1 MLFGRNVT
9 QIATSPRRYSHSDR
23 SISLLRGMLSR
34 RAASFSKASGAG
46 RKEPPPH
53 GGIWPPHFVQNL
65 RILRAMEPLRIVP
78 LGGLGE
84 VGKNLMAYE
93 LGDEIV
99 VVDAGL
105 AFPRD
110 EHLGVDLVLPDFSY
124 LRDRADRVRA
134 VLLTHAHE
142 DHVGALPYLLRE
154 VSIPEVWGTRLT
166 LGLVQPKLDEH
177 GLSHATDL
185 REARPEDGV
194 ADIGPFRAEWVR
206 MAHSVPDTVAIV
218 LEAGGLRVLHTGDY
232 KLDHTPV
239 DGLRTD
245 VGKLAEIGNRGVDL
259 LLGDSTNAERP
270 GVTGSERLVGE
281 AFRQIIPVREG
292 RILVACFASNVHRMQ
307 HAVDVA
313 VETGRKVCVIGRS
326 MRKNLN
332 IARNLGYL
340 EAPDDTFIRPPELEE
355 LAPREVLVL
364 CTGSQGEP
372 LSALTRIAYND
383 HPAVTVERG
392 DTVILSA
399 KPVPGNELRV
409 HDTINHLAKS
419 GAEVLHQEIA
429 PVHVSGHG
437 NSEELRTVL
446 GLVRPKAV
454 MPVHGEFRML
464 AAHAQLARE
473 SGVPAGSIV
482 LAENGSVVELD
493 GGGPRIVDR
502 VETGVTF
509 VDGLGVGDVRD
520 VALRDRRHLSEHG
533 VLIVVATVG
542 PNGARP
548 TGSPELIARGFGE
561 TEPLVDEMRTEAAR
575 VLDEC
580 LEQDV
585 SEIKLLQEH
594 LHDALAQLVY
604 DRTGRRPMILP
615 VIVEV

>member
-1 MLFGRNVT
+1 VT
-9 QIATSPRRYSHSDR
+9 
-23 SISLLRGMLSR
+23 
-34 RAASFSKASGAG
+34 
-46 RKEPPPH
+46 
-53 GGIWPPHFVQNL
+53 
-65 RILRAMEPLRIVP
+65 PLRITP

-84 VGKNLMAYE
+84 VGKNLMVYE
-93 LGDEIV
+93 SDGEIV

-110 EHLGVDLVLPDFSY
+110 EHLGVDLVLPDLSY
-124 LRDRADRVRA
+124 LRDRADRIRA

-142 DHVGALPYLLRE
+142 DHVGALPYLMRE
-154 VSIPEVWGTRLT
+154 VNVPEVWGTRLT
-166 LGLVQPKLDEH
+166 LGLLQSKLDEH
-177 GLSHATDL
+177 GLAQASEL
-185 REARPEDGV
+185 REARPEDGPV
-194 ADIGPFRAEWVR
+194 EIGSFRAEFIR
-206 MAHSVPDTVAIV
+206 MAHSVPDTVAIA
-218 LEAGGLRVLHTGDY
+218 LEAGGLRILHTGDY

-245 VGKLAEIGNRGVDL
+245 VGRLAEIGNRGVDL
-259 LLGDSTNAERP
+259 MLGDSTNAERP
-270 GVTGSERLVGE
+270 GFTGSERLVGE
-281 AFRQIIPVREG
+281 AFRQIIPTRQG
-292 RILVACFASNVHRMQ
+292 RVLVASFASNVHRMQ
-307 HAVDVA
+307 QAVDVA
-313 VETGRKVCVIGRS
+313 VETGRKVCIIGRS

-340 EAPDDTFIRPPELEE
+340 EAPEDTFIRPQELEE
-355 LAPREVLVL
+355 LAPHEAMVL

-372 LSALTRIAYND
+372 MSALTRIAYRD
-383 HPAVTVERG
+383 HPTVTVERG

-409 HDTINHLAKS
+409 HDTINRLAKG

-437 NSEELRTVL
+437 NAEEIRTVI

-464 AAHAQLARE
+464 AAHAQLARDG
-473 SGVPAGSIV
+473 GVPAGSIV

-493 GGGPRIVDR
+493 ESGPRVVDR

-520 VALRDRRHLSEHG
+520 VALRDRRHLSEDG
-533 VLIVVATVG
+533 VLIVVATVAA
-542 PNGARP
+542 NGARP
-548 TGSPELIARGFGE
+548 TGTPELIVRGFGE
-561 TEPLVDEMRTEAAR
+561 SEPLLDELREESAR
-575 VLDEC
+575 VLNEC
-580 LEQDV
+580 LEQDIT
-585 SEIKLLQEH
+585 EIKLLQEH
-594 LHDALAQLVY
+594 LHDGLAQLVY

>member
-1 MLFGRNVT
+1 M
-9 QIATSPRRYSHSDR
+9 A
-23 SISLLRGMLSR
+23 SLN
-34 RAASFSKASGAG
+34 
-46 RKEPPPH
+46 
-53 GGIWPPHFVQNL
+53 IT
-65 RILRAMEPLRIVP
+65 P

-84 VGKNLMAYE
+84 VGKNLMVYE
-93 LGDEIV
+93 SDGEIV

-110 EHLGVDLVLPDFSY
+110 EHLGVDLVLPDISY
-124 LRDRADRVRA
+124 LRDRADRIRA

-142 DHVGALPYLLRE
+142 DHVGALPYLMRE
-154 VSIPEVWGTRLT
+154 VNVPEVWGTRLT
-166 LGLVQPKLDEH
+166 LGLLQPKLDEH
-177 GLSHATDL
+177 GLGQATQL
-185 REARPEDGV
+185 REARPEEGAV
-194 ADIGPFRAEWVR
+194 EIGSFRAEFIR
-206 MAHSVPDTVAIV
+206 MAHSVPDTVAIA
-218 LEAGGLRVLHTGDY
+218 LEAGGLRILHTGDY

-259 LLGDSTNAERP
+259 MLGDSTNAERP
-270 GVTGSERLVGE
+270 GFTGSERLVGE
-281 AFRQIIPVREG
+281 AFRQIIPARQG
-292 RILVACFASNVHRMQ
+292 RVLVASFASNVHRMQ
-307 HAVDVA
+307 QAVDVA
-313 VETGRKVCVIGRS
+313 VETGRKVCIIGRS

-355 LAPREVLVL
+355 LAPHEAMVL

-372 LSALTRIAYND
+372 MSALTRIAYND
-383 HPAVTVERG
+383 HPAVRVERG

-409 HDTINHLAKS
+409 HDTINRLAKG

-437 NSEELRTVL
+437 NAEEIRTVI

-464 AAHAQLARE
+464 AAHAQLARDG
-473 SGVPAGSIV
+473 GVPAGSIV

-493 GGGPRIVDR
+493 ESGPRIVDR

-520 VALRDRRHLSEHG
+520 VALRDRRHLSEDG
-533 VLIVVATVG
+533 VLIVVATVAA
-542 PNGARP
+542 NGARS
-548 TGSPELIARGFGE
+548 TGSPELIVRGFGE
-561 TEPLVDEMRTEAAR
+561 SEPLLDELRVESAR
-575 VLDEC
+575 VLDDC
-580 LEQDV
+580 LAEDIT
-585 SEIKLLQEH
+585 EIKLLQEH
-594 LHDALAQLVY
+594 LHDELAQLVY